1 MKKFLKR
8 TLLVLL
14 VIIGIGLLI
23 PVFLSPAVR
32 CENTVTIDAPAEN
45 VYELIGNFKNWNRW
59 SAWNNM
65 DPDMKIVYGGQ
76 DAGKGSWYT
85 WESEKGEVGK
95 GKATIDAEAYNDSIR
110 VMLEFM
116 ESGNPSYMVYRFKKE
131 GTGVK
136 ITANFRSEM
145 GYLMRYATG
154 MMESVISEKTGE
166 SLNALKKIAEAG
178 PKQTRYEVMNTW
190 QNEQNYL
197 SLRDTCTMATIG
209 AKYGANFGLLGQALA
224 QSGVAGAGPPFAIV
238 HSPDTAQTIF
248 DIEWCIPTAGPAK
261 ASGNAKPGT
270 LKAGKVLRVD
280 YYGPYEKTMPAY
292 EALFTYAAGKKLTP
306 AGKVREV
313 YITDPTGENGKMDR
327 ILTIILLPVE

>member
-23 PVFLSPAVR
+23 PAFLSPAVR
-32 CENTVTIDAPAEN
+32 CENTITIDAPAEN
-45 VYELIGNFKNWNRW
+45 AFEQIGNFKNWNRW

-65 DPDMKIVYGGQ
+65 DPDMKIVYGGP

-95 GKATIDAEAYNDSIR
+95 GKATIDAEVYNDSIR
-110 VMLEFM
+110 VQLDFM

-136 ITANFRSEM
+136 ITATFRSEM

-154 MMESVISEKTGE
+154 MMETVIREKTDE
-166 SLNALKKIAEAG
+166 SLKALKTICENG
-178 PKQTRYEVMNTW
+178 PKQTRYEVINTW
-190 QNEQNYL
+190 QNEQPYL

-209 AKYGANFGLLGQALA
+209 AKYMTNFGVLGQALA
-224 QSGVAGAGPPFAIV
+224 QGGGNGAGPPFAIV
-238 HSPDTAQTIF
+238 HSPDTAQTVF
-248 DIEWCIPTAGPAK
+248 DIEWCIPTAAPAT
-261 ASGNAKPGT
+261 ASGNTKPGT

-292 EALFTYAAGKKLTP
+292 EALFTYAAGKKLKP

-327 ILTIILLPVE
+327 VLTIILLPVE